1 MKTKKNNNIP
11 KPENYDF
18 PDPDA
23 DEKEMYWDGDAAT
36 YLHKAAEYE
45 KWAERARECGRDELA
60 IIYES
65 AAERWFKWYKS
76 MEQG

>member
-1 MKTKKNNNIP
+1 MTKEKKKTNNPP
-11 KPENYDF
+11 KPVYKF
-18 PDPDA
+18 PDPCSDDDDLVDDA
-23 DEKEMYWDGDAAT
+23 IT
-36 YLHKAAEYE
+36 CLHKAAEYE